1 MLCNEQNMNK
11 WNCPTIIACNVI
23 YTHSLKKK
31 WHTLIQCIVLA
42 FLNNGDMRDENAVQ
56 YIVHCYFFIRQENQ
70 YSVCLMTKC
79 ADPGNISE
87 WEVGGVRWV
96 ILFSKV
102 WGLFRKFNYLILLFW
117 LFQGAE
123 DTPFYL
129 RIRTWMGMIFLI
141 DKTTNYIKHTFLQI
155 FYLQV
160 EKGLFKCYPKWLHK

>member
-1 MLCNEQNMNK
+1 MNK

-56 YIVHCYFFIRQENQ
+56 YYFSLHCTRHYTLCYFFIRQENQ
-70 YSVCLMTKC
+70 YGVCLMTAC

-141 DKTTNYIKHTFLQI
+141 DKTTNYI
-155 FYLQV
+155 
-160 EKGLFKCYPKWLHK
+160 

>member
-1 MLCNEQNMNK
+1 MKTLFN
-11 WNCPTIIACNVI
+11 II
-23 YTHSLKKK
+23 SL
-31 WHTLIQCIVLA
+31 
-42 FLNNGDMRDENAVQ
+42 

-70 YSVCLMTKC
+70 YSVCLMTAC

-155 FYLQV
+155 FYFQV
-160 EKGLFKCYPKWLHK
+160 EKGLFNVIQNDCINKIVNKKISLKWVFLKLIGPISLFCSPLCMS

>member
-1 MLCNEQNMNK
+1 MYSLSSITGICVMKTQFN
-11 WNCPTIIACNVI
+11 II
-23 YTHSLKKK
+23 SL
-31 WHTLIQCIVLA
+31 
-42 FLNNGDMRDENAVQ
+42 

-70 YSVCLMTKC
+70 YSVCLMTAC
-79 ADPGNISE
+79 AHPGNISE

-155 FYLQV
+155 FYFQV

>member
-1 MLCNEQNMNK
+1 MKTLFN
-11 WNCPTIIACNVI
+11 II
-23 YTHSLKKK
+23 SL
-31 WHTLIQCIVLA
+31 
-42 FLNNGDMRDENAVQ
+42 

-70 YSVCLMTKC
+70 YSVCLMTAC

-117 LFQGAE
+117 LFQGA
-123 DTPFYL
+123 DNTPFYL

-141 DKTTNYIKHTFLQI
+141 DKQPTILNIRFYKYFTFKLKKGYLNVIQNDCINKIVNKRISLKWI
-155 FYLQV
+155 FLKLIV
-160 EKGLFKCYPKWLHK
+160 PISLFCSPLCMS